1 MRLNSMTTEHSR
13 KLRSTTATNWNKVA
27 REQGRIAQITMSGD
41 ATIINEIRTGLS
53 SISEPEPGLT
63 TNALK
68 VNWLIQR
75 YLNEQNPT
83 TP

>member
-1 MRLNSMTTEHSR
+1 MRLNSMTTDHSR

-41 ATIINEIRTGLS
+41 AALINSIRMEL
-53 SISEPEPGLT
+53 EALNAPGAT
-63 TNALK
+63 TTAQK

-75 YLNEQNPT
+75 YLLNEQNPT